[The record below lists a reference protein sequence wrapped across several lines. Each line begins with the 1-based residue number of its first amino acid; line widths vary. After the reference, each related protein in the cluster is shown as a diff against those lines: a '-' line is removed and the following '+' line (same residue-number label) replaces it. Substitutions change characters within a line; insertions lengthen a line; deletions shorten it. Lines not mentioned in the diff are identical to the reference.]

1 VDGDPTTRWGSSWS
15 DSQWIS
21 VDLGSAQTVGRVVLR
36 WEAAYGRGYRIDVSG
51 DGSTWRTVWSTG
63 TGDGGVDGDAFP
75 ATTAR
80 YVRMTGVSR
89 GTSYGYSLY
98 ELEVYAR

>member
-1 VDGDPTTRWGSSWS
+1 VF
-15 DSQWIS
+15 
-21 VDLGSAQTVGRVVLR
+21 
-36 WEAAYGRGYRIDVSG
+36 
-51 DGSTWRTVWSTG
+51 STG
-63 TGDGGVDGDAFP
+63 TGDGGVDNDVFA

-98 ELEVYAR
+98 EFEVYSR